1 MPFITKD
8 TSKAKKKV
16 VYREK
21 AVGKEKTKGGTYP
34 KYKKSGRAAKSFG
47 AAFKSNCAGKGS
59 ESTFTWNGRSYSCAR
74 AGDKKKKPAAKA
86 ATKAAP
92 KAAANKTA
100 LKAKLASQRKKQA
113 AAEKR
118 MHEAEKRVGRKKK
131 KDSWWKTTGKA
142 RWERLRSK

>member
-16 VYREK
+16 AYREK

-34 KYKKSGRAAKSFG
+34 KYKKGGRAGKSFG
-47 AAFKSNCAGKGS
+47 AAFKANCAGKGS
-59 ESTFTWNGRSYSCAR
+59 GSTFTWNGRSYSCAK

-86 ATKAAP
+86 APKAAP
-92 KAAANKTA
+92 KAANKTA
-100 LKAKLASQRKKQA
+100 LKAKLASQRKKQS

-131 KDSWWKTTGKA
+131 KPSWWSTTGKA
-142 RWERLRSK
+142 RWKRLTSK